1 MLQNL
6 ARPARLSSR
15 LYHSTARHPCCALDV
30 IDSHRDSSIRLLG
43 FRARRAT
50 SRFVRLMCSTS
61 DSSTRPRRPCSMRRD
76 SIRPCSTRR
85 DSSLVYDV
93 LRCSAM
99 LPCLLRLF
107 SVLASCLVSSSSLF
121 CRLGSW
127 LPALC
132 RHLESG
138 PSPLIA
144 AHRLRLL
151 PPLLLCRLRRG
162 SCLCCC
168 LAYASAPAPLFS
180 AASAPGSQ
188 LLSMPPPRV
197 QHFSSLH
204 CSIDSGSGSSLR
216 CHSGR
221 SRSPADGSSWRSSC
235 QG

>member
-1 MLQNL
+1 MSVLD
-6 ARPARLSSR
+6 ASR
-15 LYHSTARHPCCALDV
+15 LVHSTCSFHAPFDALDA
-30 IDSHRDSSIRLLG
+30 
-43 FRARRAT
+43 RARRAE
-50 SRFVRLMCSTS
+50 
-61 DSSTRPRRPCSMRRD
+61 TRP
-76 SIRPCSTRR
+76 STRR
-85 DSSLVYDV
+85 RGSSVRLVHRHDVEVRPFDVLDVGLFHSTSTSVLDASRLHSSVFDASRLVSRLYDV

-162 SCLCCC
+162 S
-168 LAYASAPAPLFS
+168 
-180 AASAPGSQ
+180 
-188 LLSMPPPRV
+188 
-197 QHFSSLH
+197 
-204 CSIDSGSGSSLR
+204 
-216 CHSGR
+216 GR
-221 SRSPADGSSWRSSC
+221 MRIIK
-235 QG
+235 

>member
-1 MLQNL
+1 
-6 ARPARLSSR
+6 
-15 LYHSTARHPCCALDV
+15 
-30 IDSHRDSSIRLLG
+30 
-43 FRARRAT
+43 
-50 SRFVRLMCSTS
+50 
-61 DSSTRPRRPCSMRRD
+61 
-76 SIRPCSTRR
+76 
-85 DSSLVYDV
+85 
-93 LRCSAM
+93 M

-107 SVLASCLVSSSSLF
+107 SVLASCLVSSSS
-121 CRLGSW
+121 LGSW

-180 AASAPGSQ
+180 ATSAPGSQLYAVASSPALFISPPASHLASAPPSAAASALTQLRLCCAASPLPRLSTRAPLFSAASGLGSWLQALCRHLESFLSSMQHQLQLLPALLLLLLHPCLCCCLAYALTPAPLCSAASAPGSQ

-197 QHFSSLH
+197 QLIME
-204 CSIDSGSGSSLR
+204 CGGVI
-216 CHSGR
+216 
-221 SRSPADGSSWRSSC
+221 
-235 QG
+235 

>member
-1 MLQNL
+1 
-6 ARPARLSSR
+6 
-15 LYHSTARHPCCALDV
+15 
-30 IDSHRDSSIRLLG
+30 
-43 FRARRAT
+43 
-50 SRFVRLMCSTS
+50 MCSTS

-85 DSSLVYDV
+85 DSSI
-93 LRCSAM
+93 RCSAM

-197 QHFSSLH
+197 QLFSSLH